1 MTDYP
6 TLFSP
11 LTVKTLTVK
20 NRFVMPPM
28 GTNFADTDGQMPD
41 ERISYYEQRARGS
54 TGLITVENINV
65 DYPMGSNGTTQL
77 RIDHDR
83 YIPTLYRLTERLH
96 SYGTMVSIQINHA
109 GASAMVERIGAQ
121 PISASRIPSKV
132 GATRPARPR
141 SRSSTTSSASS
152 APPPAASSR
161 PASTRSRSTRAT
173 PTCSTSSSRPTTTSA
188 RTSTAAPRRT
198 APAWPRRSSPR
209 SARTS
214 ARTPRSPCAFK
225 EKFGTPVI
233 TTGSIRHPEV
243 AERILASGDADFV
256 GVGRGLIADPFW
268 ATKNQHG
275 HEVDVRKCISCNIGC
290 AGHRIGLNR
299 PIRCTV
305 NPDLY
310 FEDAYRHYQVQE
322 PTRVVVIGGGS
333 TGMEAAATAAEV
345 GCDVVLL
352 EKQDQLGGLSAEI
365 SRIPDKA
372 RIGEYRDWMVHRI
385 EGLENV
391 EVRTGVEP
399 TIEDIEALHPDVL
412 VNATGSVPL
421 APPIQ
426 GLRERADQPGSKIR
440 SITTVMDEA
449 AELAEAKGRRVV
461 VVGGGAVGLDVVE
474 LFAENNDVT
483 VVERLP
489 MVGRDLDPVST
500 TWINHV
506 IEEYGVKVMTETD
519 LVEVRDD
526 SFLVSEWGDEHEL
539 PFDLG
544 FVCLGMKANANGVA
558 ELTQHFT
565 EQGVEVLNIGDS
577 RAARRI
583 IDGTREARD
592 IVVTLR
598 NIGRLP
604 APATV

>member
-1 MTDYP
+1 
-6 TLFSP
+6 
-11 LTVKTLTVK
+11 
-20 NRFVMPPM
+20 
-28 GTNFADTDGQMPD
+28 
-41 ERISYYEQRARGS
+41 
-54 TGLITVENINV
+54 
-65 DYPMGSNGTTQL
+65 
-77 RIDHDR
+77 
-83 YIPTLYRLTERLH
+83 
-96 SYGTMVSIQINHA
+96 
-109 GASAMVERIGAQ
+109 
-121 PISASRIPSKV
+121 
-132 GATRPARPR
+132 
-141 SRSSTTSSASS
+141 
-152 APPPAASSR
+152 
-161 PASTRSRSTRAT
+161 
-173 PTCSTSSSRPTTTSA
+173 
-188 RTSTAAPRRT
+188 
-198 APAWPRRSSPR
+198 
-209 SARTS
+209 
-214 ARTPRSPCAFK
+214 
-225 EKFGTPVI
+225 
-233 TTGSIRHPEV
+233 
-243 AERILASGDADFV
+243 
-256 GVGRGLIADPFW
+256 
-268 ATKNQHG
+268 
-275 HEVDVRKCISCNIGC
+275 
-290 AGHRIGLNR
+290 
-299 PIRCTV
+299 
-305 NPDLY
+305 
-310 FEDAYRHYQVQE
+310 
-322 PTRVVVIGGGS
+322 
-333 TGMEAAATAAEV
+333 
-345 GCDVVLL
+345 
-352 EKQDQLGGLSAEI
+352 
-365 SRIPDKA
+365 
-372 RIGEYRDWMVHRI
+372 MVHRI

-426 GLRERADQPGSKIR
+426 GLRERADQLGSKVR

-583 IDGTREARD
+583 IDGTREARN

-598 NIGRLP
+598 DIGRLP